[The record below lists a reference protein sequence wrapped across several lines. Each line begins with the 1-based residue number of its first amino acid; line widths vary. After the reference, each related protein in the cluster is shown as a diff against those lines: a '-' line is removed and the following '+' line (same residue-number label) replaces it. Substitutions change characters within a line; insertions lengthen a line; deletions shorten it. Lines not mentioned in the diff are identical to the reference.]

1 MAHKVPTPP
10 IHNFGIIVYQMRNI
24 EKRKNYFL
32 GIPKNPKN
40 AQVIFNKV
48 VYERHDSLQS
58 KQLSGVKIDALD
70 WRDMPILRKRFKTKS
85 EIKQQQQ
92 QTLIT
97 SKNLCP
103 F

>member
-1 MAHKVPTPP
+1 M
-10 IHNFGIIVYQMRNI
+10 
-24 EKRKNYFL
+24 

-48 VYERHDSLQS
+48 VYEQYDSLQT
-58 KQLSGVKIDALD
+58 KQLSGVKIDASD
-70 WRDMPILRKRFKTKS
+70 CRDMPILRKRVKMKS
-85 EIKQQQQ
+85 EIKQQQQQQQ